1 MVVLDTSVVAKW
13 FLEGDGL
20 DRAVKIRDEFLDGSI
35 PIALCELTLYE
46 LGNLLR
52 FKGFSYKDVD
62 EALASLFD
70 LGVDIIVPTKGMLGS
85 TARVAE
91 THSLT
96 FYDAAFVALA
106 QELQFK
112 LKTADR
118 EIFEKTTSL
127 DETSTGI

>member
-13 FLEGDGL
+13 FLEEDGS
-20 DRAVKIRDEFLDGSI
+20 DRAVKIRDEFFNGSI
-35 PIALCELTLYE
+35 PIALCDLTLYE

-52 FKGFSYKDVD
+52 FKGFSHKDVD

-70 LGVDIIVPTKGMLGS
+70 LGIDIIVPTKGMLGS

-91 THSLT
+91 THNLT

-118 EIFEKTTSL
+118 EIFEKTKYL
-127 DETSTGI
+127 GIVEML